1 MGEQTQFP
9 YKTGVI
15 CGVVTP
21 KDNAQNDE
29 TPLQNYILVD
39 PGKKLHFAVKENV
52 WGGIIKIT
60 FLDIRN

>member
-1 MGEQTQFP
+1 MSEQTQFP
-9 YKTGVI
+9 YRAGVI

-29 TPLQNYILVD
+29 TPLQKHILAD

-52 WGGIIKIT
+52 
-60 FLDIRN
+60 